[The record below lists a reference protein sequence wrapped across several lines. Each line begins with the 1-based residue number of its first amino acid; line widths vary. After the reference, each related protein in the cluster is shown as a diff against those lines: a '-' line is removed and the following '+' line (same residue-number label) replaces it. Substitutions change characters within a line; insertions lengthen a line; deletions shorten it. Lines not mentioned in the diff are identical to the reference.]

1 MLIQLFLLLIKQTS
15 SFTSGEAS
23 VIGGV
28 GLGRTFGSGI
38 SSRPTSAHAVMSHH
52 GDVVSD
58 LVRNGRSIGFVD
70 QLPVD
75 EIAKPGREIVP
86 LPPDASNTLYVEG
99 LPPDSTKREVARI
112 LSMLLCC

>member
-1 MLIQLFLLLIKQTS
+1 MN
-15 SFTSGEAS
+15 
-23 VIGGV
+23 GGV
-28 GLGRTFGSGI
+28 GLGRTFGGGTSSGA
-38 SSRPTSAHAVMSHH
+38 TSDHAVMSRHRE
-52 GDVVSD
+52 VVSD

-75 EIAKPGREIVP
+75 EIARPGRETVP

-112 LSMLLCC
+112 LFNVVMLLRSCCYL